1 MNIFR
6 LVGDL
11 SHLAAIIILLLK
23 IWKTRSCA
31 GISGRSQVLFAIVF
45 ITRYLDLFTNF
56 VSIYNTVMKV
66 FFLVSSFGTVYLMY
80 IKFKATYDHNHD
92 TFRIEFL
99 LLPCILLSLVLN
111 HEFSP
116 MEILWTLSIYLE
128 SVAILPQ
135 LFMVSK
141 TGEAE
146 SITSHYLFALGSYR
160 ALYIFNWVY
169 RYYTEGFYDIIAIVA
184 GCVQTILYCDFFYLY
199 ITKVLK
205 GKKLQLPA

>member
-6 LVGDL
+6 LAGDL

-31 GISGRSQVLFAIVF
+31 GISGRSQVLFALVF

-56 VSIYNTVMKV
+56 ISVYNTAMKL
-66 FFLVSSFGTVYLMY
+66 FFLTSSIGTVYLMY
-80 IKFKATYDHNHD
+80 VKFKATYDSNHD

-99 LLPCILLSLVLN
+99 VIPSAILALLLN
-111 HEFSP
+111 HEYSV
-116 MEILWTLSIYLE
+116 MEILWTFSIYLE

-160 ALYIFNWVY
+160 ALYIFNWVFRFY
-169 RYYTEGFYDIIAIVA
+169 GEGFYDIIAIVA